1 MGDQESLLG
10 TLILDI
16 KWDELAIVNPI
27 FSFRKKEERKKEEGG
42 WGWWLGGGIGRG
54 RVCNISEINCYGPI
68 IIYIKWIKVCT
79 PITNR
84 LNQQPNNKYSECED
98 MCVVFVVCA

>member
-1 MGDQESLLG
+1 
-10 TLILDI
+10 
-16 KWDELAIVNPI
+16 
-27 FSFRKKEERKKEEGG
+27 
-42 WGWWLGGGIGRG
+42 
-54 RVCNISEINCYGPI
+54 VCNISEINCYGPI